1 MTRQTAAPLEH
12 ISLNAADRQAR
23 EIVRSFSESFGLDL
37 NPPYQRGR
45 IWTEDQQIALIRSW
59 LTGTPTGVVIF
70 NDRSTPEWKA
80 ANGYDPYERD
90 EPVYACIDG
99 QQRVSAAR
107 AWFAGELAVPAS
119 WFAAEDLTQTEDTG
133 DGPYVRWSGLT
144 LPRQRHFANRAHLTV
159 ATARVATVQE
169 EAAIYLLVN
178 GGGTPQTD
186 ADLANARRIAE
197 GPK

>member
-12 ISLNAADRQAR
+12 LSLNAADRQAR
-23 EIVRSFSESFGLDL
+23 EIVRSFTESFGLDL

-45 IWTEDQQIALIRSW
+45 VWTVDQQIALVRSW

-70 NDRSTPEWKA
+70 NDRSTAEWKA

-99 QQRVSAAR
+99 QQRISAAH
-107 AWFAGELAVPAS
+107 AWFGDELPVPAS
-119 WFAAEDLTQTEDTG
+119 WFEAEHILQTEDTD

-178 GGGTPQTD
+178 GGGTPQTE
-186 ADLANARRIAE
+186 ADMDNARRVAE
-197 GPK
+197 DPQ

>member
-12 ISLNAADRQAR
+12 LSLNAADRQAR
-23 EIVRSFSESFGLDL
+23 EIARSFSESFGLDL

-45 IWTEDQQIALIRSW
+45 VWNEDQKIALIRSW

-80 ANGYDPYERD
+80 ANGYDPIDRD
-90 EPVYACIDG
+90 EAMYACIDG
-99 QQRVSAAR
+99 QQRISTAQ
-107 AWFAGELAVPAS
+107 AWFASELAVPAS
-119 WFAAEDLTQTEDTG
+119 WFDPADVETTEDTA

-159 ATARVATVQE
+159 ATARVATIQE

-186 ADLANARRIAE
+186 ADMLNAARVAE
-197 GPK
+197 DSQ